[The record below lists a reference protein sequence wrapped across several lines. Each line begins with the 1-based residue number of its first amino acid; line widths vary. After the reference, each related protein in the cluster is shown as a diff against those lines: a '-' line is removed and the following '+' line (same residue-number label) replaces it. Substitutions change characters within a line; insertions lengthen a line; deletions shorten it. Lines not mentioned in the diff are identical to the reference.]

1 MDAGNAVRVADTQTG
16 SYIPKQAVTLNKGR
30 NK

>member
-1 MDAGNAVRVADTQTG
+1 MLAMQAVWQTG
-16 SYIPKQAVTLNKGR
+16 RQEVHIPKQAVTLNKGR